1 MSASEVLAELRQ
13 CGAEVIIAGDAVKLR
28 IGSVNLAPE
37 LLDAARACKGEIRQL
52 LQAEAD
58 DAYRERAAICEHDGG
73 LSPAH
78 AEVLAALHQVAP
90 ANVIDAAARFL
101 DRHHISTGRHGGR
114 GRGQHS

>member
-1 MSASEVLAELRQ
+1 MRRYTPYLRDGYPATPATSATLLPNRSNVA
-13 CGAEVIIAGDAVKLR
+13 AVATSTLPQ
-28 IGSVNLAPE
+28 LEQPE
-37 LLDAARACKGEIRQL
+37 SL
-52 LQAEAD
+52 AD
-58 DAYRERAAICEHDGG
+58 DYCRFEERAAICEHDGG